1 MSLTLKTFKL
11 ILWTFKSNFMI
22 LVNIRKMKTQDFL
35 QSTTFIACKAKSDQ
49 IDKNAA
55 SQFGKYEYKK
65 NAVTP
70 LLIFLSHGFKYPL
83 YWEDSKIYIF
93 NPTLL

>member
-1 MSLTLKTFKL
+1 
-11 ILWTFKSNFMI
+11 MI

-55 SQFGKYEYKK
+55 SQFGKYE
-65 NAVTP
+65 
-70 LLIFLSHGFKYPL
+70 
-83 YWEDSKIYIF
+83 
-93 NPTLL
+93 